1 MIILTDLQQQLLQ
14 VVRQRT
20 RGNEM
25 TGAKIANAIG
35 LRERDSG
42 KQGADL
48 RSIVNALRTKGYP
61 ILANTNGY
69 YYARNKEELY
79 EYIQSLEGRKNKI
92 EQALEGLEDCLTDFK
107 GAETVEEIAPVL
119 EI

>member
-1 MIILTDLQQQLLQ
+1 MTLLTDLQQQLLQ

-20 RGNEM
+20 RGDEM
-25 TGAKIANAIG
+25 KGAKIANAIG

-48 RSIVNALRTKGYP
+48 RSIVHALRVKGYP
-61 ILANTNGY
+61 ILANTKGY

-79 EYIQSLEGRKNKI
+79 EYIQSFEGRKKKL
-92 EQALEGLEDCLTDFK
+92 EEALEGLEDCLTDFK
-107 GAETVEEIAPVL
+107 GAETVEAIPML

>member
-1 MIILTDLQQQLLQ
+1 
-14 VVRQRT
+14 
-20 RGNEM
+20 M

-48 RSIVNALRTKGYP
+48 RSIVHALRVKGYP
-61 ILANTNGY
+61 ILANTKGY

-79 EYIQSLEGRKNKI
+79 EYIQSLNGRKEKL
-92 EQALEGLEDCLTDFK
+92 EEALEGLEDCLKDFK
-107 GAETVEEIAPVL
+107 GKEVVEQVADL